1 MEPVWVRVHAWNAAV
16 NVGHMFIHEFVIWYE
31 GFSGSSLPPS
41 FFFRP
46 QCEGICRS
54 GVSVVKK
61 GLFWESALPR
71 SAAPLAFFLFFFAP
85 FCLFFFLS
93 TAHLKSRVIKRKN
106 LDQAFKHCSVICPP
120 RKVFYASPLLPSL
133 FPPALGLY
141 TSLCLLNA
149 LMHDGLNLIDV
160 QRASARAPLACART
174 HVREWWIEH
183 VWSSWLDFIR
193 VFSSPS
199 FFNILC
205 FYTYI
210 SISRSD
216 LTRFHLSLSFYSHP
230 QRGMC

>member
-1 MEPVWVRVHAWNAAV
+1 MKV
-16 NVGHMFIHEFVIWYE
+16 
-31 GFSGSSLPPS
+31 
-41 FFFRP
+41 
-46 QCEGICRS
+46 
-54 GVSVVKK
+54 
-61 GLFWESALPR
+61 
-71 SAAPLAFFLFFFAP
+71 SAAPLSLRLFFFVHNVRGFVGAEFPLLKRVFSENRPCLAALLLSPSSSFSLLP
-85 FCLFFFLS
+85 FVFFFFLS
-93 TAHLKSRVIKRKN
+93 TAHLKSRAIKRKN

-120 RKVFYASPLLPSL
+120 RKVFYASPLLPSV

-183 VWSSWLDFIR
+183 VWSPWLDFIR